1 MSWTAIHYYK
11 RGRGSASG
19 YHHASPSATWEPSHP
34 KKIPG
39 IPPWVAP
46 ALMTTVTKQA
56 GDGGGRGRLNVKGES
71 SCELRLELEIQ
82 TAFWALFI
90 ILGASGTAVTQG
102 CGVVVVGGGGKQKK
116 KGKCIQSD
124 GTVNKRGGRSE
135 DVWRLMNPW
144 MRTLARHAQQ
154 KLWVSSTCDE
164 EAAVSKCNKEGL
176 FCFPPRRR
184 HPLCFQQRKWVTG
197 VCRVQV
203 SVRSK
208 LWPHGHQNPGP
219 VPLTSS
225 VSFSVYL
232 YPNLHTSVPRLVDL
246 VLRSRY
252 RFAVNARR

>member
-1 MSWTAIHYYK
+1 MRAKSPEKDSRDSSLGGSCAHDNSDKASRGWWGARAPQCKGGIIMWTEAWAWNSNSFL
-11 RGRGSASG
+11 SAF
-19 YHHASPSATWEPSHP
+19 HHTGGFRDSCD
-34 KKIPG
+34 
-39 IPPWVAP
+39 
-46 ALMTTVTKQA
+46 A
-56 GDGGGRGRLNVKGES
+56 GVRGGG
-71 SCELRLELEIQ
+71 
-82 TAFWALFI
+82 
-90 ILGASGTAVTQG
+90 
-102 CGVVVVGGGGKQKK
+102 GGGGKQKK